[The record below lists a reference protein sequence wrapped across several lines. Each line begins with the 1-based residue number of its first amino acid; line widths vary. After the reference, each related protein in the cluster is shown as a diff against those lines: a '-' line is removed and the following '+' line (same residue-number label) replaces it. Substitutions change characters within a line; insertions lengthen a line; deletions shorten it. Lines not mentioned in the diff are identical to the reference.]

1 MKLFLVSPRAE
12 SKGRISL
19 LAEEHFPGSG
29 FALPEHGSE
38 VWVLAAPD
46 DQTPSNRREDRHE
59 IRGAEQF
66 RSGGSDSRI

>member
-29 FALPEHGSE
+29 FALPEHGSD

-46 DQTPSNRREDRHE
+46 DQTPSNSREARHE